1 MSKPANGALAFTLL
15 RSFFF
20 LFLLFIFF
28 ILLFFFFFILF
39 IVIVE
44 NIRIANAG
52 ISGRVPV
59 IFVVSIVVFIIV
71 VVDEAFGQK
80 RILVVVVD
88 GSFRVT

>member
-71 VVDEAFGQK
+71 VDEAFGQK